1 MNENDI
7 GSLVI
12 DTAVHIHKN
21 LGSGLLESVYETVL
35 AKLLARKGLCVQRQV
50 SIPIEFEG
58 EHFDEGF
65 RIDIFIEGKVIVE
78 LKSVEKITVAH
89 KKQLLTY
96 LKLTNI
102 KLGFILNFGAELMKE
117 GIIRTVNGLPD

>member
-1 MNENDI
+1 MNENEI
-7 GSLVI
+7 GSLLV
-12 DTAVHIHKN
+12 DTAVYIHKN

-35 AKLLARKGLCVQRQV
+35 AKLLAKKGLYVQRQV

-78 LKSVEKITVAH
+78 LKSMERIIAAH
-89 KKQLLTY
+89 KKTV
-96 LKLTNI
+96 TH
-102 KLGFILNFGAELMKE
+102 ILEVNEHPPWLHSQFR
-117 GIIRTVNGLPD
+117 IRANERGNSPNS